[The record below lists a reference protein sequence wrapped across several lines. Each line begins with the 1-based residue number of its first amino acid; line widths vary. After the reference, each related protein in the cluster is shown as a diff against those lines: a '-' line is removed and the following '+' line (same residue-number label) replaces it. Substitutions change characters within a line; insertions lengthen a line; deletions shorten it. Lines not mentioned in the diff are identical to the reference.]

1 MINKIKKMIGLVS
14 EKKSQ
19 REGSFDEMT
28 VDMSE
33 SNDVRSMHIGSP
45 TIQSSMRISDPYHLE
60 LGYTQIMALAAI
72 FLDKP
77 KDLLFVGLGGAAI
90 QKFFYKWFIKAN
102 CLTIEINPS
111 AINVA
116 KQFFK
121 IPQRS
126 KRFKII
132 QDDGIDYIKNSED
145 EYDLILSDAFEEYG
159 LPEVF
164 CEIPYFESC
173 RARLTEKGIFMI
185 NLWGSDPRTKAYIDR
200 IKLTF
205 DDRVLHIKSTTSGNI
220 IVFAFNSQPS
230 ESRIDHLKRK
240 ILTMEK
246 QIDFDLMVYF
256 NKILKN
262 QKNKTN
268 HLFL

>member
-14 EKKSQ
+14 EKKPQ
-19 REGSFDEMT
+19 REGSFDEMN

-60 LGYTQIMALAAI
+60 LGYTQIMALTAI

-90 QKFFYKWFIKAN
+90 QKFFYKWYKKAN

-121 IPQRS
+121 IPISS

-132 QDDGIDYIKNSED
+132 QDDGIEYIKNKHH
-145 EYDLILSDAFEEYG
+145 YIL
-159 LPEVF
+159 
-164 CEIPYFESC
+164 
-173 RARLTEKGIFMI
+173 
-185 NLWGSDPRTKAYIDR
+185 
-200 IKLTF
+200 
-205 DDRVLHIKSTTSGNI
+205 
-220 IVFAFNSQPS
+220 
-230 ESRIDHLKRK
+230 
-240 ILTMEK
+240 
-246 QIDFDLMVYF
+246 
-256 NKILKN
+256 
-262 QKNKTN
+262 
-268 HLFL
+268 

>member
-1 MINKIKKMIGLVS
+1 MIGLVS
-14 EKKSQ
+14 EKKPQ

-90 QKFFYKWFIKAN
+90 QKFFFKWFPKAN

-121 IPQRS
+121 IPQS
-126 KRFKII
+126 
-132 QDDGIDYIKNSED
+132 
-145 EYDLILSDAFEEYG
+145 
-159 LPEVF
+159 
-164 CEIPYFESC
+164 
-173 RARLTEKGIFMI
+173 
-185 NLWGSDPRTKAYIDR
+185 
-200 IKLTF
+200 
-205 DDRVLHIKSTTSGNI
+205 
-220 IVFAFNSQPS
+220 
-230 ESRIDHLKRK
+230 
-240 ILTMEK
+240 
-246 QIDFDLMVYF
+246 
-256 NKILKN
+256 
-262 QKNKTN
+262 
-268 HLFL
+268 

>member
-14 EKKSQ
+14 EKKPQ

-90 QKFFYKWFIKAN
+90 QKFFYKWYKKAN

-121 IPQRS
+121 IPQRHRS
-126 KRFKII
+126 VLKLFKMTALII
-132 QDDGIDYIKNSED
+132 LKIQRINMISFSLMHLKNMACPKYFVKS
-145 EYDLILSDAFEEYG
+145 LILKVVGRD
-159 LPEVF
+159 
-164 CEIPYFESC
+164 
-173 RARLTEKGIFMI
+173 
-185 NLWGSDPRTKAYIDR
+185 
-200 IKLTF
+200 
-205 DDRVLHIKSTTSGNI
+205 
-220 IVFAFNSQPS
+220 
-230 ESRIDHLKRK
+230 
-240 ILTMEK
+240 
-246 QIDFDLMVYF
+246 
-256 NKILKN
+256 
-262 QKNKTN
+262 
-268 HLFL
+268 